1 MATKRKRKQALYSGG
16 NGESLETAI
25 IIGAKST
32 STGVPAEYDYIIGKH
47 GPANVR
53 WKLISQ
59 RLRESAGRDY
69 DILNIELDNGEKR
82 SYYFDITEFFCK

>member
-1 MATKRKRKQALYSGG
+1 MTMKQKRKQALFSGG

-25 IIGAKST
+25 IISAKST

-47 GPANVR
+47 GPANVG

-59 RLRESAGRDY
+59 RLRECAGRDY
-69 DILNIELDNGEKR
+69 DILNIELNNGEKR
-82 SYYFDITEFFCK
+82 WYHFDITRFFCK